1 MKRVLLIALLLA
13 VILLTPHATAEPSW
27 TWTYS
32 DACMVFSLSI
42 NDEGYTAAGFGYD
55 VLLLSP
61 NGSRVY
67 KVPSRGF
74 AYSIAI
80 SDNNYVVAGTK
91 GFFVQL
97 FSPRGKPLFEY
108 KTGDQVWAVDI
119 SPDGETFVAGSNDG
133 WLYLFKRGAGLVWK
147 RNTGAPIWGTIL
159 DGGTIYFG
167 NDAGLVGAYSI
178 SGKSLWNQSLGGRV
192 WRISLSGNRLAVLVI
207 HTDEAV
213 TSNVYLLSTNG
224 TIIWKKHFDGY
235 VRDVDLDGN
244 YLAVVGDIGEVDAF
258 FLNGSPAYS
267 LPFFSPLWH
276 VAIRDGYLLAG
287 GGGQEAIFISPNG
300 ELLWEFDDNRSI
312 SVVAMSGSGRFMAVA
327 DRTFETVNCQ
337 GTIYFIDRRP
347 ASTAS
352 STSIPSTSS
361 PPTTTSTVSSSQ
373 SGSPSVS
380 PTSSTPSPAT
390 TASPPASPSS
400 SSVPAGKGESGSSS
414 SPWGYVSV
422 IFALLLLIIAIV
434 AWREMRE

>member
-1 MKRVLLIALLLA
+1 MILLIPYVA
-13 VILLTPHATAEPSW
+13 AEPSW

-32 DACMVFSLSI
+32 DACMVFSLAI
-42 NDEGYTAAGFGYD
+42 NDKGYTAAGFGYD

-61 NGSRVY
+61 NGSRIY

-97 FSPRGKPLFEY
+97 LSPKGKPLFEY

-133 WLYLFKRGAGLVWK
+133 WLYLFRRGKGLVWK
-147 RNTGAPIWGTIL
+147 RNTGAPIWGAIL
-159 DGGTIYFG
+159 DNGTIYFG
-167 NDAGLVGAYSI
+167 NDAGLVGAYSVNGRSI
-178 SGKSLWNQSLGGRV
+178 WNQSLGGRV
-192 WRISLSGNRLAVLVI
+192 WRISLSGDRLAVLVT

-213 TSNVYLLSTNG
+213 TSDVYLLSTNG
-224 TIIWKKHFDGY
+224 TVLWKKHFDGY
-235 VRDVDLDGN
+235 VRDVDLDGD

-258 FLNGSPAYS
+258 FVNGSPAYS

-287 GGGQEAIFISPNG
+287 GGGQEAIFVSPSG

-312 SVVAMSGSGRFMAVA
+312 SVVAMSRSGRFMAVA

-337 GTIYFIDRRP
+337 GTIYFVDRGP
-347 ASTAS
+347 TSTTS

-361 PPTTTSTVSSSQ
+361 TPTTTSTTSSAQSGGPSVSSTSFTSSPTTTVSSPVSSSH
-373 SGSPSVS
+373 SSPAGNGENG
-380 PTSSTPSPAT
+380 SSTSL
-390 TASPPASPSS
+390 
-400 SSVPAGKGESGSSS
+400 
-414 SPWGYVSV
+414 WGYVSAF
-422 IFALLLLIIAIV
+422 FALLLLIIAIV